1 MSQLTFAEAEY
12 EGKKRKTRREKFLE
26 RMDGLIP
33 WEKWEKQLARK
44 YSKGKVG
51 RKPYPLSVM
60 LRIHVMQLLYNLS
73 DPALED
79 ALYEIE
85 SMRRFAGLRLSDNL
99 PDETTI
105 LNFRHFLER
114 NKFGQRLFDTIQKH
128 LASQGLKLREGS
140 IVDATIIAAPTS
152 TKNREGERDPEMHQV
167 KKDNQWYFGMKMH
180 VAVDDSSGLL
190 HSLTTT
196 AANVHDITQVDQLL
210 HGQEKRVWGDAG
222 YQGIEKRPEHE
233 GREVDWFIAM
243 RPGKRAQLPASD
255 PLSDVEKSQASVR
268 AKVEHCFHRIKCQFG
283 YDKVRYRGLAKNSNR
298 LYLLAGF
305 ANLLRAEPSMSA

>member
-1 MSQLTFAEAEY
+1 
-12 EGKKRKTRREKFLE
+12 
-26 RMDGLIP
+26 
-33 WEKWEKQLARK
+33 
-44 YSKGKVG
+44 
-51 RKPYPLSVM
+51 
-60 LRIHVMQLLYNLS
+60 MQLLYNLS
-73 DPALED
+73 APAMED

-85 SMRRFAGLRLSDNL
+85 SMRRFAGLRLSDKL

-114 NKFGQRLFDTIQKH
+114 NKSGQRLFDTIQKH
-128 LASQGLKLREGS
+128 LAWQGLKLREGS

-167 KKDNQWYFGMKMH
+167 KKGNEWYFGMKMH
-180 VAVDDSSGLL
+180 VAVDDSLGLI

-196 AANVHDITQVDQLL
+196 AANVHDITEVDQLL
-210 HGQEKRVWGDAG
+210 HGQEERVWGDAG
-222 YQGIEKRPEHE
+222 YQGIEKRAEHE

-243 RPGKRAQLPASD
+243 PPGKRAQLSASG
-255 PLSDVEKSQASVR
+255 PLSDAEESKASVR
-268 AKVEHCFHRIKCQFG
+268 ATVEHCFHRIKCQFG

-305 ANLLRAEPSMSA
+305 TNLLRAEPSMSA